1 VYKDD
6 IYAAINIS
14 AMPHCCQ
21 LLQRLLWVLSCLSDD
36 DRVYKD
42 DMRAAGLPAALVS
55 LFSVYQAHTSIA
67 ELRPLAAQ
75 MLRCAFRQ
83 LACLLA
89 VSWGVRT
96 CKRQHRCSGA
106 PFAS

>member
-1 VYKDD
+1 LL
-6 IYAAINIS
+6 S
-14 AMPHCCQ
+14 

-42 DMRAAGLPAALVS
+42 DMRAAGLPAALAS

-75 MLRCAFRQ
+75 MLR
-83 LACLLA
+83 
-89 VSWGVRT
+89 
-96 CKRQHRCSGA
+96 
-106 PFAS
+106 